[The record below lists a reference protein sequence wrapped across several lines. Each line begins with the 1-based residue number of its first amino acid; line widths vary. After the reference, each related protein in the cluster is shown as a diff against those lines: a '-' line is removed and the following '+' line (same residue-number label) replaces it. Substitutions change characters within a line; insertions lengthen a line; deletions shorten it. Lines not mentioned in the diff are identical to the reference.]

1 MKIMKL
7 NGCTE
12 NYKGSTYDWV
22 CGEVKFNLIYDE
34 DGDLYGI
41 DVEGIAE
48 KTLDKIIYIYQIYIT
63 QVYTQLFIYTH
74 HTYNMYT
81 QRETER
87 DQYSLYVERLSIN
100 KYK

>member
-34 DGDLYGI
+34 DGDL
-41 DVEGIAE
+41 
-48 KTLDKIIYIYQIYIT
+48 
-63 QVYTQLFIYTH
+63 
-74 HTYNMYT
+74 
-81 QRETER
+81 
-87 DQYSLYVERLSIN
+87 
-100 KYK
+100 

>member
-48 KTLDKIIYIYQIYIT
+48 KTLDKI
-63 QVYTQLFIYTH
+63 VYEPWAFDFPDTLEE
-74 HTYNMYT
+74 YNNL
-81 QRETER
+81 E
-87 DQYSLYVERLSIN
+87 N
-100 KYK
+100 